1 MFFEQ
6 FDQAPDLEKGS
17 DCVTDIVSPEVRSR
31 MMSGIRAK
39 DTRPE
44 LVLRR
49 ALHALGFRYRLH
61 VRNLPGK
68 PDLVF
73 PKYRAI
79 IQVHGCFWHR
89 HGCSKTTNPTSN
101 SEFWQ
106 AKFDRNVE
114 RDREIDRQLRERG
127 WRVGTVWECEL
138 SKKSEG
144 SWIDAIS
151 GFIRDEALKELDLGR
166 SMR

>member
-1 MFFEQ
+1 M
-6 FDQAPDLEKGS
+6 
-17 DCVTDIVSPEVRSR
+17 TDIVSPEVRSR

-39 DTRPE
+39 NTRPE

-89 HGCSKTTNPTSN
+89 HGCSKTTNPASN

-106 AKFDRNVE
+106 MKFARNVD
-114 RDREIDRQLRERG
+114 RDREVERRLRELG
-127 WRVGTVWECEL
+127 WRVGIVWECEIANEHKL
-138 SKKSEG
+138 L
-144 SWIDAIS
+144 WINAIAR
-151 GFIRDEALKELDLGR
+151 FIRDPEMSELELDKAVNDEPRPLPK
-166 SMR
+166 

>member
-1 MFFEQ
+1 M
-6 FDQAPDLEKGS
+6 
-17 DCVTDIVSPEVRSR
+17 TDIVSPEVRSK

-89 HGCSKTTNPTSN
+89 HGCSKTTDPASN

-106 AKFDRNVE
+106 MKFARNVV
-114 RDREIDRQLRERG
+114 RDREVECRLRELG
-127 WRVGTVWECEL
+127 WRVGIVWECEIA
-138 SKKSEG
+138 SEQKLL
-144 SWIDAIS
+144 WIDAIS
-151 GFIRDEALKELDLGR
+151 RFIRDPETNELELNKAVNDDPRPLPK
-166 SMR
+166 

>member
-1 MFFEQ
+1 M
-6 FDQAPDLEKGS
+6 
-17 DCVTDIVSPEVRSR
+17 TDIVSPDVRSR

-61 VRNLPGK
+61 ARNLPGT

-89 HGCSKTTNPTSN
+89 HGCRKTTNPTSN
-101 SEFWQ
+101 GEFWK
-106 AKFDRNVE
+106 AKFARNVE
-114 RDREIDRQLRERG
+114 RDLEIETELRRLG
-127 WRVGTVWECEL
+127 WRVAVFWECEIGRIL
-138 SKKSEG
+138 
-144 SWIDAIS
+144 DARVLERART
-151 GFIRDEALKELDLGR
+151 FLLDAR
-166 SMR
+166 SQSVR

>member
-1 MFFEQ
+1 
-6 FDQAPDLEKGS
+6 
-17 DCVTDIVSPEVRSR
+17 VTDIVSPEVRSR

-39 DTRPE
+39 NTRPE

-89 HGCSKTTNPTSN
+89 HGCSKTTDPASN

-106 AKFDRNVE
+106 MKFARNVV
-114 RDREIDRQLRERG
+114 RDREVECRLRELG
-127 WRVGTVWECEL
+127 WRVGIVWECEIA
-138 SKKSEG
+138 SEQKLL
-144 SWIDAIS
+144 WIDAIS
-151 GFIRDEALKELDLGR
+151 RFIRDPETNELELDKAVNDDPRPLPK
-166 SMR
+166 

>member
-1 MFFEQ
+1 M
-6 FDQAPDLEKGS
+6 
-17 DCVTDIVSPEVRSR
+17 TDIVSPEVRSR

-49 ALHALGFRYRLH
+49 ELHALGFRYRLH

-73 PKYRAI
+73 PKYQAI

-89 HGCSKTTNPTSN
+89 HGCSKTTNPASN

-106 AKFDRNVE
+106 TKFARNVD
-114 RDREIDRQLRERG
+114 RDREVECRLRELG
-127 WRVGTVWECEL
+127 WRVGIAWECEIA
-138 SKKSEG
+138 SEHKLL
-144 SWIDAIS
+144 WINAITR
-151 GFIRDEALKELDLGR
+151 FIRDPEMNELELNKAVNDEPR
-166 SMR
+166 SLPK

>member
-1 MFFEQ
+1 M
-6 FDQAPDLEKGS
+6 
-17 DCVTDIVSPEVRSR
+17 TDIVSPEVRSR

-39 DTRPE
+39 NTRPE

-89 HGCSKTTNPTSN
+89 HGCSKTTNPASN

-106 AKFDRNVE
+106 MKFARNVD
-114 RDREIDRQLRERG
+114 RDREVEVRLRELG
-127 WRVGTVWECEL
+127 WRVAIVWECEI
-138 SKKSEG
+138 SSEQKH
-144 SWIDAIS
+144 SWINAIAR
-151 GFIRDEALKELDLGR
+151 FIREPEMSELELDKAINDEPR
-166 SMR
+166 SLLK

>member
-1 MFFEQ
+1 M
-6 FDQAPDLEKGS
+6 
-17 DCVTDIVSPEVRSR
+17 TDIVSPEVRSR
-31 MMSGIRAK
+31 IMSGIRAK

-44 LVLRR
+44 LILRR

-101 SEFWQ
+101 SEFWH
-106 AKFDRNVE
+106 AKFARNVE
-114 RDREIDRQLRERG
+114 RDREIERQLRELG
-127 WRVGTVWECEL
+127 WSVGTVWECEL
-138 SKKSEG
+138 SKKSE
-144 SWIDAIS
+144 SSSIDAIS
-151 GFIRDEALKELDLGR
+151 RFIRDETLKELDLGR
-166 SMR
+166 AMRSTMSTPG

>member
-1 MFFEQ
+1 M
-6 FDQAPDLEKGS
+6 
-17 DCVTDIVSPEVRSR
+17 TDIVSPEVRSR

-39 DTRPE
+39 NTRPE

-73 PKYRAI
+73 PRYRAI

-89 HGCSKTTNPTSN
+89 HGCSKTTNPASN

-106 AKFDRNVE
+106 MKFARNVD
-114 RDREIDRQLRERG
+114 RDREVECRLRELG
-127 WRVGTVWECEL
+127 WRVGIVWECEIA
-138 SKKSEG
+138 SEQKQL
-144 SWIDAIS
+144 WINAVTR
-151 GFIRDEALKELDLGR
+151 FIRDPKMNELAVDKAGNDGADSLPKRGSPTSR
-166 SMR
+166 L

>member
-1 MFFEQ
+1 M
-6 FDQAPDLEKGS
+6 
-17 DCVTDIVSPEVRSR
+17 TDIVSPEVRSR

-89 HGCSKTTNPTSN
+89 HGCSKTTDPASN

-106 AKFDRNVE
+106 MKFARNVV
-114 RDREIDRQLRERG
+114 RDREVECRLRELG
-127 WRVGTVWECEL
+127 WRVGIVWECEIA
-138 SKKSEG
+138 SEQKLL
-144 SWIDAIS
+144 WIDAIS
-151 GFIRDEALKELDLGR
+151 RFIRDPETNELELDKAVNDDPRPLPK
-166 SMR
+166 

>member
-1 MFFEQ
+1 M
-6 FDQAPDLEKGS
+6 
-17 DCVTDIVSPEVRSR
+17 TDIVSPEVRSR

-39 DTRPE
+39 NTRPE

-89 HGCSKTTNPTSN
+89 HGCSKTTNPASN

-106 AKFDRNVE
+106 MKFTRNVD
-114 RDREIDRQLRERG
+114 RDREVECRLREFG
-127 WRVGTVWECEL
+127 WPSASCGNARLPMNTNFC
-138 SKKSEG
+138 G
-144 SWIDAIS
+144 SMQLLASFGIQ
-151 GFIRDEALKELDLGR
+151 R
-166 SMR
+166 

>member
-1 MFFEQ
+1 M
-6 FDQAPDLEKGS
+6 
-17 DCVTDIVSPEVRSR
+17 TDIVSPEVRSK

-89 HGCSKTTNPTSN
+89 HGCSKTTDPASN

-106 AKFDRNVE
+106 MKFARNVV
-114 RDREIDRQLRERG
+114 RDREVKCRLRELG
-127 WRVGTVWECEL
+127 WRVGIVWECEIA
-138 SKKSEG
+138 SEQKLL
-144 SWIDAIS
+144 WIDAIS
-151 GFIRDEALKELDLGR
+151 RFIRDPETNELELNKAVNDDPRPLPK
-166 SMR
+166 

>member
-1 MFFEQ
+1 M
-6 FDQAPDLEKGS
+6 
-17 DCVTDIVSPEVRSR
+17 TDIVSPEVRSR

-44 LVLRR
+44 LALRR

-89 HGCSKTTNPTSN
+89 HGCSKTTNPASN

-106 AKFDRNVE
+106 MKFARNMD
-114 RDREIDRQLRERG
+114 RDREVECRLRELG
-127 WRVGTVWECEL
+127 WRVGIVWECEIA
-138 SKKSEG
+138 SEQKLL
-144 SWIDAIS
+144 WVNAIAR
-151 GFIRDEALKELDLGR
+151 FIREPEMNELELDKDVTDEPR
-166 SMR
+166 SLPK